1 MRFLR
6 SARWLVLAGMLA
18 GCTVYDTG
26 PGYSPY
32 YYGGGGYYSGG
43 YYGGYYR
50 PYRHGYYRPGYY
62 YYRNCW
68 NCW

>member
-1 MRFLR
+1 MRFLK
-6 SARWLVLAGMLA
+6 SALWLALAGMLTA
-18 GCTVYDTG
+18 CVAYDTG
-26 PGYSPY
+26 PAYTPY
-32 YYGGGGYYSGG
+32 YGGGYYSGG

-62 YYRNCW
+62 YGSCW